1 MLHKLLLLSLALTLP
16 AQQIVTT
23 LAGTE
28 WVFPGNG
35 ATALNVPIAPVV
47 ASAVDPQG
55 RLVYADALNHV
66 VVRIETNNTV
76 TVVAGNGVRGFSG
89 DGGDARRASFDQPR
103 GIAIDK
109 AGNIYISD
117 GRNYRV
123 RRVDT
128 RGIITTFAGR
138 GINGWGA
145 DGGPATAAN
154 VSPWRL
160 ATDTAGNLLI
170 ADYDNSRIR
179 KVPPDGIIDT
189 IAGNGKNTYSGDGKP
204 ARESSFV
211 PFDIAVDPAGRILIS
226 DPINFR
232 IYRIGTDGIVNS
244 IAGTG
249 TRGYSG
255 DGGPAVAASITN
267 ASAITSD
274 ASGNVIIADTS
285 NRRIRRV
292 SAAGLITTIAGGS
305 SADVTTTP
313 ADPLRSAIGLVTNVV
328 YDAQGRLYI
337 ADADDPRFLLLSAD
351 GRSIQKIA
359 GNSKFK
365 DLPPN
370 TPASLVTITEPMGI
384 AVTPTGAIYFSEFG
398 GHRVN
403 LISREGLTSTVT
415 GTGVN
420 SCCTDGP
427 AATGRVAFPAGLAL
441 APDGALLIAD
451 SNSHKVRRVAN
462 GQISSIAGTTFVSG
476 SAGDGGPALNAQL
489 NQPWGIVADAAGN
502 IYVSERSGHRV
513 RRIDPR
519 GTITTYAGNGLA
531 AYSGDGGR
539 ATEASLNGP
548 SGLAFN
554 TAGELLIA
562 DYANHRIRAVSA
574 NGNIR
579 TIAGTGVN
587 ANNGEGLPATEAGV
601 RFPFGLA
608 ADKNGN
614 IYVTSDGTGY
624 IRRIDP
630 NGVIALFA
638 GVFLYGYAGDGGSP
652 LAASFSRP
660 FNVATDDA
668 GNVYIADTQ
677 NNRIRV
683 VRNVNLTTTLAP
695 SPVNITAV
703 TGSATASPAR
713 VTLSSA
719 VSGLP
724 FATAVT
730 YGQSPGNWLTIT
742 SSSDTAPATLTLNAN
757 ASSLAAGRYT
767 ATINVTTNPASA
779 VNPVTVNL
787 TVTDAPARLRL
798 STESI
803 SFSRAEASPAETS
816 VLEVRNDGGG
826 LLSYSVATIGA
837 WLRATPA
844 SGALRAGEVGAVNI
858 TADPANLKA
867 GTYLGSVA
875 VVVGTARTVVPV
887 TLTVRGG
894 RRTILVS
901 QSGLTFTAVAAGGA
915 PTPQKFGIL
924 NVGTGVLNWRAAAK
938 TRFVTL
944 TPASGAVVEPWL
956 EVDEVTVSINPTGLA
971 PGQYYDQIE
980 VTGDAD
986 NSPQLVTVLVNVL
999 PEGSNPGPDVTPTG
1013 MIFISKQGENPGSQS
1028 VVFNHLGKGAVTYD
1042 SSRLGSW
1049 YETAPGF
1056 GRAQANAPGNIVI
1069 APSLA
1074 TLTPGVRRGVVTF
1087 QVQEDGSVR
1096 TVNLLSVVAPPDAGD
1111 KSERSAAN
1119 CAAPTLRVE
1128 STGLRDAF
1136 SVRVGE
1142 AVTVEVKAADE
1153 CGNLLTP
1160 LAGGSG
1166 AQVIARPEN
1175 GDPQVV
1181 LAHVGNGVWRG
1192 TWRPVRATTN
1202 TRLTIIA
1209 IFLGTSADVIAGR
1222 SQAGKVELSGAVLA
1236 QGATSAPLLTAGGV
1250 VHAASLESGVPI
1262 APGSLITLFG
1272 ARLSDSTGLAGG
1284 LPLPSTL
1291 NGTEVRLGNRP
1302 LPLLFTSDGQ
1312 LNAQV
1317 PYDLPVDTQHQI
1329 SVRRGDAIAVPE
1341 TLQVAAAQPGIFT
1354 KAQSGTGQAAIVKQ
1368 DGITLAEPATPAV
1381 RGEVVIIYCAGLGP
1395 VSPAVEAGRPAPSA
1409 PLSSVTNPV
1418 TVTIGGQQ
1426 AQVLFAGLSPGFS
1439 GLYQIN
1445 AFVPANATTGDAVE
1459 VLIES
1464 AGQKSRPVTIAIR

>member
-1 MLHKLLLLSLALTLP
+1 MLLKLVLFALALSLP

-28 WVFPGNG
+28 WVFPADG
-35 ATALNVPIAPVV
+35 AAALNTPLSPVL
-47 ASAVDPQG
+47 ASAIDPQG
-55 RLVYADALNHV
+55 RLVFADSLNHIV
-66 VVRIETNNTV
+66 ARLEASGTV
-76 TVVAGNGVRGFSG
+76 TVIAGNGVRGFSG

-103 GIAIDK
+103 GIAIDR
-109 AGNIYISD
+109 AGNIFISD
-117 GRNYRV
+117 GRNFRV

-128 RGIITTFAGR
+128 RGIVTTVVGR
-138 GINGWGA
+138 GSSGFSG
-145 DGGPATAAN
+145 DGGPATAAA
-154 VSPWRL
+154 VSPWKL
-160 ATDTAGNLLI
+160 ALDTAGNLYI
-170 ADYDNSRIR
+170 VDYDNSRLR
-179 KVPPDGIIDT
+179 KVTPNGTIDT
-189 IAGNGKNTYSGDGKP
+189 IAGNGKNTYSGDGRP
-204 ARESSFV
+204 ARESSLV
-211 PFDIAVDPAGRILIS
+211 PFDVVVDPAGRIVVS
-226 DPINFR
+226 DTINYR
-232 IYRIGTDGIVNS
+232 VYRIGTDGIINT
-244 IAGTG
+244 IAGNG
-249 TRGYSG
+249 TRGTTG
-255 DGGPAVAASITN
+255 DGGPAIAAAITN
-267 ASAITSD
+267 IAGLAID
-274 ASGNVIIADTS
+274 PAGNIILADTS
-285 NRRIRRV
+285 SRRVRRIS
-292 SAAGLITTIAGGS
+292 SAGIISTLAGGGGP
-305 SADVTTTP
+305 DVTTTP
-313 ADPLRSAIGLVTNVV
+313 SDPLRSAIGLVTNVT
-328 YDAQGRLYI
+328 YDPQGRLYI
-337 ADADDPRFLLLSAD
+337 SDADDPRFLLMSAD

-359 GNSKFK
+359 GNGKFK

-384 AVTPTGAIYFSEFG
+384 AVTAAGAVYFSEYG

-403 LISREGLTSTVT
+403 LISREGFATTVT

-420 SCCTDGP
+420 SCCVDGP
-427 AATGRVAFPAGLAL
+427 ATLGRVSFPAGIAV

-451 SNSHKVRRVAN
+451 SNSHKIRRVAN

-476 SAGDGGPALNAQL
+476 STGDGGPGNNAQL
-489 NQPWGIVADAAGN
+489 NQPWGIAVDAAGN
-502 IYVSERSGHRV
+502 IYFSERTGHRI
-513 RRIDPR
+513 RRIDTR
-519 GTITTYAGNGLA
+519 GTITTYAGNGVP

-539 ATEASLNGP
+539 ATEASLSSPAGI
-548 SGLAFN
+548 AFN

-562 DYANHRIRAVSA
+562 DYSNHRIRVVST
-574 NGNIR
+574 NGVIR
-579 TIAGTGVN
+579 TVAGTGV
-587 ANNGEGLPATEAGV
+587 ATNSTDGV

-608 ADKNGN
+608 ADKRGN
-614 IYVTSDGTGY
+614 IYFTSDGSGLV
-624 IRRIDP
+624 RRIDQ
-630 NGVIALFA
+630 NGVISTFA
-638 GVFLYGYAGDGGSP
+638 GTNAYGFSGDGGSP
-652 LAASFSRP
+652 TAATFSRP

-683 VRNVNLTTTLAP
+683 VRSVNLTSSLSP
-695 SPVNITAV
+695 SPVNLTAV
-703 TGSATASPAR
+703 TGSATATPAR

-724 FATAVT
+724 FTAAIT
-730 YGQSPGNWLTIT
+730 YGQTPGNWLTIT
-742 SSSDTAPATLTLNAN
+742 SSSDVAPATLTLNAN
-757 ASSLAAGRYT
+757 ATTLAAGRYT

-803 SFSRAEASPAETS
+803 SFSRAEGSAAETS
-816 VLEVRNDGGG
+816 PLEVRNDGGG
-826 LLSYSVATIGA
+826 LLSYSISTVGA
-837 WLRATPA
+837 WLKASPAT
-844 SGALRAGEVGAVNI
+844 GALKAGEVSAVNI

-867 GTYLGSVA
+867 GTYLGSVSLI
-875 VVVGTARTVVPV
+875 VGTARTVVPV
-887 TLTVRGG
+887 TLTIRGG

-901 QSGLTFTAVAAGGA
+901 QSGLTFTAVAGGGA

-938 TRFVTL
+938 TRFVSVS
-944 TPASGAVVEPWL
+944 PASGAVTEPWL
-956 EVDEVTVSINPTGLA
+956 EVDEVTVAINPTGLA
-971 PGQYYDQIE
+971 AGQYYDQIE

-986 NSPQLVTVLVNVL
+986 NSPQLVTILVTVL
-999 PEGSNPGPDVTPTG
+999 PEGSNPGPEVTPTG

-1028 VVFNHLGKGAVTYD
+1028 VTFNHLGKGAVTYD

-1056 GRAQANAPGNIVI
+1056 GRAEANAPGNIVI
-1069 APSLA
+1069 APALS
-1074 TLTPGVRRGVVTF
+1074 TMTPGVRRGVVTF

-1096 TVNLLSVVAPPDAGD
+1096 TVNLLSVVAPPDAGN
-1111 KSERSAAN
+1111 KSERSAAS

-1128 STGLRDAF
+1128 STGLRDGF

-1142 AVTVEVKAADE
+1142 AVTVEVKSADE

-1166 AQVIARPEN
+1166 AQVVARPEN
-1175 GDPQVV
+1175 GDPQIV

-1192 TWRPVRATTN
+1192 TWRPVRATAN
-1202 TRLTIIA
+1202 TRLTIVA

-1236 QGATSAPLLTAGGV
+1236 QGANSAPLLTAGGV

-1262 APGSLITLFG
+1262 APGSLISLFG
-1272 ARLSDSTGLAGG
+1272 ARLSDATGLAGG

-1329 SVRRGDAIAVPE
+1329 SVKRGDAIAVPE

-1354 KAQSGTGQAAIVKQ
+1354 KSQTGTGQAAIVKQ
-1368 DGITLAEPATPAV
+1368 DGVTLAEPATPAV
-1381 RGEVVIIYCAGLGP
+1381 RGEVVIIYCSGLGP
-1395 VSPAVEAGRPAPSA
+1395 VNPAVEAGKPAPSA

-1426 AQVLFAGLSPGFS
+1426 AQVLFSGLSPGFS

-1459 VLIES
+1459 VTIES